1 LQFYLAALQLLKDSL
16 LYQGI
21 ALAMP
26 KVLQKESLLQGLD
39 LESRAFQQNV

>member
-1 LQFYLAALQLLKDSL
+1 VKD

-26 KVLQKESLLQGLD
+26 QVPTSTDGFSRGGMHRVCRLQGERL
-39 LESRAFQQNV
+39 